1 MADVLAFW
9 DDRKLMEYSRF
20 IQERKKS
27 AVLIKYCI
35 CATRHNIYTEGGT
48 LEIFSNALITVEV
61 YLLCDNRRKYI
72 EKQ

>member
-35 CATRHNIYTEGGT
+35 CATRHNIYTEGGM
-48 LEIFSNALITVEV
+48 FEV
-61 YLLCDNRRKYI
+61 FQMD
-72 EKQ
+72 

>member
-27 AVLIKYCI
+27 AVLIKYCKTSI
-35 CATRHNIYTEGGT
+35 MGAVFY
-48 LEIFSNALITVEV
+48 
-61 YLLCDNRRKYI
+61 
-72 EKQ
+72 